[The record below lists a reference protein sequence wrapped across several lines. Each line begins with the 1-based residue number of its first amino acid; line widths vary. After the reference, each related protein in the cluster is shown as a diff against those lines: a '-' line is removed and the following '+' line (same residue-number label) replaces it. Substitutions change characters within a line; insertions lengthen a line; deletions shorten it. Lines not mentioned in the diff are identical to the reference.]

1 VTPEVAQA
9 EVAQAEV
16 AQAELAQA
24 ETATASKPTRTPKP
38 RRTKKPTPAPVI
50 SAAALGLTTTKPC
63 TACADSAKPCT
74 ACAHASDSTVPSKES
89 EAMKDVPETTT
100 TRPRAPKKSSKKVG
114 RKKAA
119 AKPAKPAAA
128 KPAEQPKRTKKAAAA
143 KPPAASSSTPSA
155 EQPAKR
161 GPGRPRKT
169 PATAPAT
176 APAAESTP
184 AATSSSEAA
193 SRPRRVFRR
202 NDMVRF
208 RKRSR
213 IASDLKI
220 SESQTFRVEYGL
232 VIEGERYVM
241 IRLGKSN
248 AMLPVPEGQLVA
260 VERAEELP
268 LELRGCLIQLGRY
281 KGKLRPQVRHFLR
294 ELQRRA

>member
-1 VTPEVAQA
+1 
-9 EVAQAEV
+9 
-16 AQAELAQA
+16 
-24 ETATASKPTRTPKP
+24 
-38 RRTKKPTPAPVI
+38 
-50 SAAALGLTTTKPC
+50 
-63 TACADSAKPCT
+63 
-74 ACAHASDSTVPSKES
+74 
-89 EAMKDVPETTT
+89 MKDVPETTT

-114 RKKAA
+114 RKKATS
-119 AKPAKPAAA
+119 KKAAA
-128 KPAEQPKRTKKAAAA
+128 KPAETPKRTKKAAAA
-143 KPPAASSSTPSA
+143 KPPAASSSAPSA
-155 EQPAKR
+155 AAPAKR

-169 PATAPAT
+169 PAPAT
-176 APAAESTP
+176 ATAAASTSTP
-184 AATSSSEAA
+184 AAASSEAA
-193 SRPRRVFRR
+193 SGRPRRVFRR